1 MSITSAKLVAHSDIT
16 IALTGMLKCYGNNP
30 SLQSLVRA
38 VKRGHLSLLEHVSVT
53 LDICCSQKLLAQ
65 ISRHRHFSFTVE
77 SSRVVNMAN
86 QQMQTELSDNP
97 EIRAITKEATDVALS
112 YYQKLVDA
120 GASFEEA
127 SMILPLASTVTFS
140 MTGNLRCWIEYL
152 SKRLCHRASTEHKLL
167 AKQIFAILKAEYPE
181 IVTADMIGIC
191 ESCKEPSCDFT
202 SHKVA
207 PKHPIRLELE

>member
-1 MSITSAKLVAHSDIT
+1 MSITSAKLVAHSDIG
-16 IALTGMLKCYGNNP
+16 IALTGMRKCYGNNP
-30 SLQSLVRA
+30 SLQSLARA
-38 VKRGHLSLLEHVSVT
+38 VKRGHFSLLEHVNIT
-53 LDICCSQKLLAQ
+53 IDICCSQKLLAQ
-65 ISRHRHFSFTVE
+65 ICRHRHFSFTVE

-86 QQMQTELSDNP
+86 QKMQTELSDKQ
-97 EIRAITKEATDVALS
+97 EIRALTKEATAMALD
-112 YYQKLVDA
+112 YYQRLLDM

-127 SMILPLASTVTFS
+127 SMVLPLASTVTFS
-140 MTGNLRCWIEYL
+140 MTGNLRCWMEYL
-152 SKRLCHRASTEHKLL
+152 SKRLCHRASAEHKML
-167 AKQIFAILKAEYPE
+167 AKQIFSILKAEYPD